1 MLVIPATG
9 GAERV
14 TGARA
19 HALQAALDS
28 ACAALGARGASATVI
43 LADGST
49 WTGVHGLA
57 DSAARVTPETVFEI
71 GSITKTFTAALVL
84 QLATEGVLDL
94 DAPFTRWVEGFPHAD
109 GATLRRLLNHTSG
122 IADAFDHPEL
132 IPTLILDPERRWTPQ
147 ATFAYAGEPRFAPGA
162 GWDYSSTNY
171 HLLGVAAVTA
181 GGDSM
186 SAQLRR
192 RFIGPLGLRRTFY
205 AAEERMTAPLA
216 HAYLDHDEDG
226 EEDDMT
232 LLVPRTALLT
242 AAGAAGCMVSSSPD
256 LARWTR
262 ALVAGGVIADS
273 MRRHMTAWVDRPDGH
288 RHGLGV
294 LRVELDGVALI
305 GHRGNSMGYSAAVW
319 HAPEAGVTIVVLT
332 NRHGVLVT
340 PIVRALLRAARDE
353 AAGGPA
359 GRIRDRGSR

>member
-1 MLVIPATG
+1 
-9 GAERV
+9 
-14 TGARA
+14 
-19 HALQAALDS
+19 
-28 ACAALGARGASATVI
+28 VI
-43 LADGST
+43 LPDGGV

-57 DSAARVTPETVFEI
+57 DSASRVTPETVFEI

-84 QLATEGVLDL
+84 RLATEGTLDL
-94 DAPFTRWVEGFPHAD
+94 DAPFTRWVEGFPHRSH
-109 GATLRRLLNHTSG
+109 ATLRRLLNHTSG
-122 IADAFDHPEL
+122 LADAFDNPEL
-132 IPTLILDPERRWTPQ
+132 IPTLIFDPERRWTPH
-147 ATFAYAGEPRFAPGA
+147 ATFAYAGEPSFAPGE

-171 HLLGVAAVTA
+171 HLLGVVAVVA

-192 RFIGPLGLRRTFY
+192 RFLEPLGLRRTFY
-205 AAEERMTAPLA
+205 AAEESIAATIA

-232 LLVPRTALLT
+232 LLVPRTAFLT

-262 ALVAGGVIADS
+262 AFIAGSVIADS
-273 MRRHMTAWVDRPDGH
+273 MRREMTEWVERPDGH

-294 LRVELDGVALI
+294 LRVEVDGVALL
-305 GHRGNSMGYSAAVW
+305 GHRGNSMGYSGAAW

-332 NRHGVLVT
+332 NKHGVLVT
-340 PIVRALLRAARDE
+340 PVVRALLHAARR
-353 AAGGPA
+353 GGE
-359 GRIRDRGSR
+359 RGSDKSLD